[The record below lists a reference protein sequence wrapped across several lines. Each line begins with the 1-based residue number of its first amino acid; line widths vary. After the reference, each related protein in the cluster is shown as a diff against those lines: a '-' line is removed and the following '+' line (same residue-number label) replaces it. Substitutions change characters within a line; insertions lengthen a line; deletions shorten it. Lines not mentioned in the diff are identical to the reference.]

1 MEPENPLLRWL
12 RKQPSASPRRPGL
25 SAKRFAD
32 ANGISATTLY
42 HFINGERGNMDA
54 TVIGRIVIGTGG
66 EVTAQ
71 EIIDHIMQR
80 QQQGNSNGTA
90 RA

>member
-1 MEPENPLLRWL
+1 
-12 RKQPSASPRRPGL
+12 
-25 SAKRFAD
+25 
-32 ANGISATTLY
+32 
-42 HFINGERGNMDA
+42 MDA
-54 TVIGRIVIGTGG
+54 TVIGRIVISTGG

-80 QQQGNSNGTA
+80 QQRGNSNGTA